1 MAKFISGLFPNRAE
15 AERAVEAL
23 EDLGYDQRDISVVM
37 NGATRERDFFG
48 DAPERTDPHDVHV
61 AADVGIG
68 ATLGGTLGA
77 IIAGVTATGAIV
89 ATGGVAAPIV
99 AGPLAAIFAG
109 AGAGGLAGGII
120 GGLTGIGVPESRA
133 SEYASELER
142 GGILVGVEARPG
154 DERAVSRILND
165 RDYSAAAG
173 SETEAITGTYAAA
186 GRDDVLTQAQAED
199 AASVRRV

>member
-1 MAKFISGLFPNRAE
+1 M
-15 AERAVEAL
+15 
-23 EDLGYDQRDISVVM
+23 
-37 NGATRERDFFG
+37 
-48 DAPERTDPHDVHV
+48 
-61 AADVGIG
+61 
-68 ATLGGTLGA
+68 
-77 IIAGVTATGAIV
+77 TATGAIV
-89 ATGGVAAPIV
+89 ATGGVAAPII

-165 RDYSAAAG
+165 RDYSAAPPPRKPR
-173 SETEAITGTYAAA
+173 AITGTYAAA